1 MPSPRPPA
9 SVRPWRGYAITLAA
23 AACFGTLGIFSK
35 LYYDEG
41 GEPYDLLVL
50 RFAGTGAILL
60 AVVLAL
66 REPWPAPRVAIVTA
80 VGLGAGQFGGAY
92 ALFEGFERAPIA
104 LVVLLFYVYPLLVTV
119 GAGLLY
125 GEPLGFRQAAVLGAG
140 LAGVALIVG
149 VPEELSWLGVALGLC
164 GGVCIAG
171 VILASRRLMVTGQ
184 ITPLW
189 LGALMFAGPGAG
201 LLLAIPLEAPALEVT
216 SEGWV
221 WAAGAVAVSAAIP
234 ITFFYTGV
242 KLIGAS
248 TASLLAL
255 GEPFVAVLLAYAVLG
270 ETLGALQL
278 AGGALIVGAVAA
290 LSFQGA
296 VPARRP
302 AGVG

>member
-1 MPSPRPPA
+1 MPPLRPPA
-9 SVRPWRGYAITLAA
+9 SARPWHGYAITLAA

-41 GEPYDLLVL
+41 GVPYDLLLL

-66 REPWPAPRVAIVTA
+66 REPWPAPRVAAVTA
-80 VGLGAGQFGGAY
+80 VGLGAGQFGGGY
-92 ALFEGFERAPIA
+92 ALFEGFARAPIA
-104 LVVLLFYVYPLLVTV
+104 LVVLLFYVYPLLVTA
-119 GAGLLY
+119 GAALLY
-125 GEPLGFRQAAVLGAG
+125 REPFGPRQVVVLAAG

-149 VPEELSWLGVALGLC
+149 LPEELSWLGITLGLA
-164 GGVCIAG
+164 GGVCIAA
-171 VILASRRLMVTGQ
+171 VILASRRLLVTGQ

-201 LLLAIPLEAPALEVT
+201 LLLAAPFDTPALAAT
-216 SEGWV
+216 GEGWV
-221 WAAGAVAVSAAIP
+221 WAAGAVVVSAAIP

-242 KLIGAS
+242 KLVGAS

-255 GEPFVAVLLAYAVLG
+255 GEPFVAVLLAYAVLD

-278 AGGALIVGAVAA
+278 VGGALIVCAVAA
-290 LSFQGA
+290 LSLQA
-296 VPARRP
+296 ALPARRP
-302 AGVG
+302 ARAG